1 METDVIAGVVIVGSW
16 VGLGVLCWVFWR
28 ARNDD

>member
-1 METDVIAGVVIVGSW
+1 METDVFAGIVIVASW
-16 VGLGVLCWVFWR
+16 ILLGVLCWVFWR

>member
-1 METDVIAGVVIVGSW
+1 METDVFAGAVIAVSW
-16 VGLGVLCWVFWR
+16 VALGVLCWVFWR

>member
-1 METDVIAGVVIVGSW
+1 METDVFAGIVIVVSW
-16 VGLGVLCWVFWR
+16 ILLGVLCWVFWR